1 MDNVNT
7 DFLVIGSGIA
17 GLTFA
22 LKVARH
28 GKVALV
34 TKKNLAES
42 NTNYAQG
49 GIAAVLGSDDSFEQH
64 EQDTL
69 RAGHGLCHEDAV
81 KILVKNGPRMVD
93 ELIDFG
99 VRFTTKGEQGLDLG
113 REGGHSKRRIAHA
126 EDLTGSEIERALID
140 TVNKSPNIQV
150 FENHM
155 AVDLV
160 TKSKL
165 SPITLRPGSGD
176 DNCYGAYIIDKASG
190 HITPFTAKAT
200 FLATGGI
207 GKVYIYT
214 SNPDIACGDG
224 TAMAF
229 RVGAAVSNMEFM
241 QFHPTCLYHPKAKSS
256 LISEAVRGEGVELKL
271 PDGTTFMEKYH
282 EMGSLAP
289 RDIVA
294 RAIDHEIKKLG
305 IDSVYLDTTVKEAE
319 WFKKRFPHIYSTCM
333 GFGIDPTQE
342 MIPVVPAAHYMCGGV
357 VTDFDAK
364 TTISGL
370 FAAGEC
376 AHTGVHGANRLAS
389 NSLLEAVVFA
399 DRAAKS
405 ATEYFL
411 TNSSDETPK
420 IPSWNTGSAIDV
432 DELVVI
438 THMWDEIR
446 RLMWNYVGIVR
457 TNKRLSR
464 AKNRIT
470 LIRHE
475 IEEYYWNFIL
485 TSDLLEL
492 RNLALCAEII
502 IDCAIRRKESRGLH
516 YNLDYPDMDDK
527 HFKKD
532 TTLFL

>member
-1 MDNVNT
+1 MDNVKT

-22 LKVARH
+22 LKASRH

-64 EQDTL
+64 EQDTM
-69 RAGHGLCHEDAV
+69 RVGYDLCHEDAV
-81 KILVKNGPRMVD
+81 KILVENGPRMVN

-99 VRFTTKGEQGLDLG
+99 VRFTKGKEGLDLG

-126 EDLTGSEIERALID
+126 EDLTGSEIERALIT
-140 TVNKSPNIQV
+140 TVEKSPNIQV

-160 TKSKL
+160 TKFK
-165 SPITLRPGSGD
+165 LRPASLKADAD
-176 DNCYGAYIIDKASG
+176 DDICYGAYVMDKETG
-190 HITPFTAKAT
+190 HITPFTAKTT
-200 FLATGGI
+200 FLATGGL

-224 TAMAF
+224 TAMAY
-229 RVGAAVSNMEFM
+229 RVGAAVANMEFM

-271 PDGTTFMEKYH
+271 PNGEPFMEKYH

-305 IDSVYLDTTVKEAE
+305 VDSVYLDTTVKEAD

-333 GFGIDPTQE
+333 EFGIDPTRE

-357 VTDFDAK
+357 ITDIDAK
-364 TTISGL
+364 TTIPGL

-389 NSLLEAVVFA
+389 NSLLEAIVFA
-399 DRAAKS
+399 DRAVKNAV
-405 ATEYFL
+405 AHFNGRRE
-411 TNSSDETPK
+411 ETPE
-420 IPSWNTGSAIDV
+420 IPAWDIGSAV
-432 DELVVI
+432 DADEQVVI
-438 THMWDEIR
+438 HHMWDEIR

-457 TNKRLSR
+457 TNKRLAR

-470 LIRHE
+470 LIRQE

-485 TSDLLEL
+485 TPDLLEL

-502 IDCAIRRKESRGLH
+502 IDCAMRRKETRGLH
-516 YNLDYPDMDDK
+516 YNLDYPNRDDK

-532 TTLFL
+532 TILFL